1 MPEINIFEIASIEK
15 FRFPTLRGEVTTED
29 LQDMPLKSKSGFDLD
44 TVARTVNAALKAV
57 TEESFV
63 VTHDNPAQA
72 RLTVKLEIVKH
83 IIGVK
88 LRAIEEAR
96 LRADKQGERAK
107 LLQAL
112 EAKQSAAI
120 TDLSEEEIKAR
131 IQALDQS

>member
-15 FRFPTLRGEVTTED
+15 FRFPTSRGEVTTED
-29 LQDMPLKSKSGFDLD
+29 LQDMPLTSKSGFDLD
-44 TVARTVNAALKAV
+44 TTAKAVNAALKAV

-63 VTHDNPAQA
+63 VTQNSPAQVQ
-72 RLTVKLEIVKH
+72 LEIKLAIVKH
-83 IIGVK
+83 IIAAK

-112 EAKQSAAI
+112 EAKQNAAI
-120 TDLSEEEIKAR
+120 TNLSEEEIKAR
-131 IQALDQS
+131 IAALD